1 MRLTNAKIK
10 SLPIGKKVAD
20 GGGLYY
26 QPTALGRSKWTY
38 RYARNGKSRETGLG
52 TYPEVTLAEARLTHA
67 EQRKVFVGGRDTIE
81 AKRRLVERDRARE
94 TLRFSYVADLLI
106 KSRAVR
112 WTNDKSEAQ
121 WRSSLAAYAY
131 PTLDSKPLADLGKDE
146 VIAVLQPYWTEKT
159 ETMSRVRQ
167 RMRAVFDYAR
177 ARGWYEKDNPASW
190 ENNLELVFAHK
201 PDGGHHKS
209 LTYRQ
214 LPVFFDS
221 LRQWDTTSAYALQPT
236 ILTAARTTE
245 VRLAKREE
253 FDLNR
258 GVWVV
263 PEDRMKGREMH
274 RVPLSPFVVG
284 LVDKMMQSHNQQYLF
299 PSTKPDK
306 GLSNGAMHQF
316 LRRNYSEET
325 FTVHGFRTTFR
336 TWAAEVGDYDQMLA
350 ELALSHKVGDKVVR
364 SYLRTDMFDKRKQMM
379 EDYTQFALS
388 GGQWDSM
395 VVH

>member
-26 QPTALGRSKWTY
+26 QPTAVGRGKWTY
-38 RYARNGKSRETGLG
+38 RYARNGKSREMGLG

-67 EQRKVFVGGRDTIE
+67 EQRKVFVGGDDPIE
-81 AKRRLVERDRARE
+81 AKRRLVERNRAKE
-94 TLRFSYVADLLI
+94 TLRFSYVADLVI

-131 PTLDSKPLADLGKDE
+131 PTLDTKPLADLGKDE

-167 RMRAVFDYAR
+167 RMRTVFDYAR

-201 PDGGHHKS
+201 PDGGYHKS
-209 LTYRQ
+209 LAYRQ

-221 LRQWDTTSAYALQPT
+221 LRQWDTTSAYALQLT

-299 PSTKPDK
+299 PSTKPEK

-364 SYLRTDMFDKRKQMM
+364 SYLRTDMFNKRKQMM
-379 EDYTQFALS
+379 EDYTRYAL
-388 GGQWDSM
+388 GGDQWDSM

>member
-26 QPTALGRSKWTY
+26 QPTALGRGKWTY
-38 RYARNGKSRETGLG
+38 RYARNGKSREMGLG

-67 EQRKVFVGGRDTIE
+67 EQRKVFVGGDDPIE
-81 AKRRLVERDRARE
+81 AKRRLVERNRAKE
-94 TLRFSYVADLLI
+94 TLRFSYVADLVI
-106 KSRAVR
+106 KSKAVR

-131 PTLDSKPLADLGKDE
+131 PTLDTKPLADLGKDE

-167 RMRAVFDYAR
+167 RMRTVFDYAR

-201 PDGGHHKS
+201 PDCGHHKS
-209 LTYRQ
+209 LSYKQ

-221 LRQWDTTSAYALQPT
+221 LRQWDTTSAYALQLT

-284 LVDKMMQSHNQQYLF
+284 LVDKMMQSHNQRYLF
-299 PSTKPDK
+299 PSTNPDK

-316 LRRNYSEET
+316 LRRNYPEET

-364 SYLRTDMFDKRKQMM
+364 SYLRTDMFEKRRQMM
-379 EDYTQFALS
+379 EDYTRFALG